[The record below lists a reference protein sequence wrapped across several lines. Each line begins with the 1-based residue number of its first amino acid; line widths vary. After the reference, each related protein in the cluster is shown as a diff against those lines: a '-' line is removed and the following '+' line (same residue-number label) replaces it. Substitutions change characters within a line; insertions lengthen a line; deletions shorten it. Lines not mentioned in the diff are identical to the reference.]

1 MSGQSRSLLD
11 HELDELQHDLL
22 SIGDLVTAAV
32 DRAMTALQ
40 RNDPALARE
49 VIEGDR
55 QINTLRYRI
64 EEECLALIATQQPAA
79 SDLRRVLAGINMAGD
94 LERMGDHAAGI
105 AKTVLRMQDEPR
117 VEPSAGLLR
126 MADICRVMLQQSLE
140 SFRSANVELAQQVA
154 ALDDELDRLYNSV
167 LNELL
172 GLMLEHPRHIT
183 AATYLLW
190 CAHNL
195 ERLGDRTTNI
205 IERVIFMR
213 TGSMKELN
221 V

>member
-1 MSGQSRSLLD
+1 MSGQPRSLLD
-11 HELDELQHDLL
+11 HELNELQLDLL
-22 SIGDLVTAAV
+22 TVGDLVTTAI

-40 RNDPALARE
+40 RNDAALARD
-49 VIEGDR
+49 VIDGDR

-79 SDLRRVLAGINMAGD
+79 SDLRRVLGGINMAGD

-105 AKTVLRMQDEPR
+105 AKTVLRLQDGPALEP
-117 VEPSAGLLR
+117 PAGLFR
-126 MADICRVMLQQSLE
+126 MAEICRRMLQQSLE
-140 SFRSANVELAQQVA
+140 SYRTSNIELAQRVA
-154 ALDDELDRLYNSV
+154 ALDDELDQLYNSV

-172 GLMLEHPRHIT
+172 GLMLEHPQQIT
-183 AATYLLW
+183 HATYLLW

-195 ERLGDRTTNI
+195 ERLGDRATNI
-205 IERVIFMR
+205 IERVIFTR

-221 V
+221 I